1 MAQAKSVPNLWKTAF
16 VIVVF
21 LLFLLLTIPY
31 VPLRS
36 NVSRTY
42 SGGIWDPESSTM
54 GAEVTASMEAVRTRY
69 LLRSHAS
76 EMTGTITLEGAGL
89 DGSHT
94 LWIRDPDD
102 VTAADWTF
110 HFPALD
116 QGGHSTL
123 ALGPYTQNSFDF
135 REDFSAVVIQLYQ
148 DETYR
153 YLVLTESGTPSDVAA
168 EYTAAWN
175 ALRAE

>member
-1 MAQAKSVPNLWKTAF
+1 MAQAKSVPDRWKTAF

-36 NVSRTY
+36 HVSRTY

-76 EMTGTITLEGAGL
+76 EVTGTITLEGAGL

-102 VTAADWTF
+102 VTPLTGPSTSPPWIKVPT
-110 HFPALD
+110 PRWRWALIPR
-116 QGGHSTL
+116 T
-123 ALGPYTQNSFDF
+123 ALT
-135 REDFSAVVIQLYQ
+135 
-148 DETYR
+148 
-153 YLVLTESGTPSDVAA
+153 SGRTSPP
-168 EYTAAWN
+168 W
-175 ALRAE
+175 

>member
-1 MAQAKSVPNLWKTAF
+1 MAQANSVPNRWKTAF
-16 VIVVF
+16 LIVVF

-69 LLRSHAS
+69 LLRTQAS
-76 EMTGTITLEGAGL
+76 ETTGTITLEGAGS

-102 VTAADWTF
+102 VTAAGWTF

-135 REDFSAVVIQLYQ
+135 REDFSAVVIQLYL
-148 DETYR
+148 DGTCR

-168 EYTAAWN
+168 EYTAT
-175 ALRAE
+175 LDVLGTE

>member
-1 MAQAKSVPNLWKTAF
+1 MAQAKSIPNHWKTAF
-16 VIVVF
+16 LIVVF

-42 SGGIWDPESSTM
+42 SGGIWNPESNTM
-54 GAEVTASMEAVRTRY
+54 RAEVTASMEAVRTRY
-69 LLRSHAS
+69 LLRPQAS
-76 EMTGTITLEGAGL
+76 ETTGTITLEGADL

-102 VTAADWTF
+102 LTAAGWSF

-116 QGGHSTL
+116 QGAHSTL

-135 REDFSAVVIQLYQ
+135 RKDFSAVVIQLYL
-148 DETYR
+148 DGTCL

-168 EYTAAWN
+168 EYTAALDILW
-175 ALRAE
+175 AE